1 MGSNIKTVKD
11 RLDTQTACRIV
22 TGNARRAITCRG
34 NTKTMA
40 DSKMGLREIG
50 CEDGRW
56 IELAQDRVQ
65 WWAFVLA
72 VLNLCVLLPES

>member
-1 MGSNIKTVKD
+1 MELAQDRVQWWALVLAVLNLCVLLPESYLISKTD
-11 RLDTQTACRIV
+11 L
-22 TGNARRAITCRG
+22 
-34 NTKTMA
+34 M
-40 DSKMGLREIG
+40 EID

-56 IELAQDRVQ
+56 IELAEDRVQ